1 MLFYF
6 IAAVLAILGA
16 IFFIMDL
23 LSGEMETKRFACLLW
38 IAAAGLLLAKL
49 YLENQ
54 QEVNSFIKA
63 SLEH

>member
-6 IAAVLAILGA
+6 IAAVLAILGG
-16 IFFIMDL
+16 IFFVADL
-23 LSGEMETKRFACLLW
+23 ISEEMETKRFACLLW

-54 QEVNSFIKA
+54 EEVNSFIKA
-63 SLEH
+63 SLAH